1 MIGKFNKNGSLIK
14 LQELF
19 KVKKAPSSVVVLDID
34 DRWVTLL
41 CASKGIGSG
50 AKAVKFTRYEEFELE
65 LPENPKEKDIG
76 AALSRKL
83 KELRISNGNVVLGI
97 PRSEVMLRQ
106 MLIPCVENEGEV
118 ASMIHFQITR
128 DLPFRPEDAV
138 IDFSI
143 NGTIETHLPPENTA
157 EKEKGKGSVQKQLEV
172 TVAVVPQILV
182 SHYQEIA
189 KAAGFKLIAL
199 GFESASRAVAL
210 SDMVPP
216 SVSSGS
222 MMLLSAAKSTVTI
235 DISKGGRL
243 VASREAT
250 LGPRNTEDQ
259 FKEWQEQL
267 VMETMR
273 CIHSYEQD
281 DFHGLINRI
290 YVTRFGSETQRL
302 VDALCEKVDSSDI
315 LVEEFAPAKTILLK
329 DAVIKNESNIV
340 LTSGFASELLNNG
353 KLSLDFLN
361 PKQPSISDSG
371 KTKQMVLG
379 IVTLLLVFLMFFVI
393 RSHVIQ
399 VRMAEK
405 DAVQQQITKLSKNQP
420 IWRQNILQAVSLRTW
435 QKSENYW
442 LDHLAVLSSLLP
454 SAQELYVTSFST
466 GSRSNIVLS
475 VRATR
480 SDVITKLDAQ
490 LREAG
495 YRLKSPAIIP
505 VGGKGGYAFQT
516 TFELLLPNT
525 KESPDLESL
534 NAPPARP
541 EDDISTMP
549 VQERRE
555 MMKKAEEQANPK
567 PQQMAKK
574 DEGQVNPKQQQQQ
587 RRGNGGQQRRKGGQ

>member
-1 MIGKFNKNGSLIK
+1 MRHRNKSVIDKFKKNGSLAK

-19 KVKKAPSSVVVLDID
+19 KMKKAPSSVVVLDID

-76 AALSRKL
+76 TALSRKL
-83 KELRISNGNVVLGI
+83 KELKISSGNFVLGI
-97 PRSEVMLRQ
+97 SRSEVMLRQ

-128 DLPFRPEDAV
+128 DLPFRPEDAI

-143 NGTIETHLPPENTA
+143 NGTIETHLASESTA
-157 EKEKGKGSVQKQLEV
+157 EKEKEKSTVQKQLEV

-182 SHYQEIA
+182 NHYQEIA

-199 GFESASRAVAL
+199 GFESASRAFAL

-216 SVSSGS
+216 SVASGS
-222 MMLLSAAKSTVTI
+222 MMLLSVAKDTVTI
-235 DISKGGRL
+235 DISQKGRL
-243 VASREAT
+243 VASREAA
-250 LGPRNTEDQ
+250 LGSRNTEIQ
-259 FKEWQEQL
+259 FKEWLEQL

-302 VDALCEKVDSSDI
+302 VVDALREKVDSSDI
-315 LVEEFAPAKTILLK
+315 LVEEFNPAKTIPLK

-379 IVTLLLVFLMFFVI
+379 TVALLLVFLMFFVI

-399 VRMAEK
+399 VRTAEK
-405 DAVQQQITKLSKNQP
+405 DAVQQQITKLSKNQTV
-420 IWRQNILQAVSLRTW
+420 WRQNILQAVSLRTW

-442 LDHLAVLSSLLP
+442 LNHLAVLSSLLP
-454 SAQELYVTSFST
+454 NAQELYVTSFST
-466 GSRSNIVLS
+466 GARSNIMLS

-490 LREAG
+490 LRETG

-516 TFELLLPNT
+516 TFELLLPNS

-534 NAPPARP
+534 NTPPARP
-541 EDDISTMP
+541 EDDISSMP

-555 MMKKAEEQANPK
+555 MVKKAEEQANPK
-567 PQQMAKK
+567 
-574 DEGQVNPKQQQQQ
+574 QQ
-587 RRGNGGQQRRKGGQ
+587 RRGNGGQQRRKGD

>member
-1 MIGKFNKNGSLIK
+1 MIGKFNKNGSLAK
-14 LQELF
+14 LQGLF

-50 AKAVKFTRYEEFELE
+50 AKAVKYTRYEEFELE

-76 AALSRKL
+76 TALSRKL
-83 KELRISNGNVVLGI
+83 KELKISSGNFVLGI

-143 NGTIETHLPPENTA
+143 NGTIETHLASEATVEK
-157 EKEKGKGSVQKQLEV
+157 EKEKGTVQKQLEV

-182 SHYQEIA
+182 NHCQEIA
-189 KAAGFKLIAL
+189 KAAGGKLVAL

-210 SDMVPP
+210 STMVPP
-216 SVSSGS
+216 PAASGS
-222 MMLLSAAKSTVTI
+222 MMLLSVAKNTVTI
-235 DISKGGRL
+235 DISQRGRL
-243 VASREAT
+243 VASREAS
-250 LGPRNTEDQ
+250 LGPRNTEEQ
-259 FKEWQEQL
+259 FKEWMEQL

-281 DFHGLINRI
+281 DFHGLISSI
-290 YVTRFGSETQRL
+290 YVTRFGNETSRL
-302 VDALCEKVDSSDI
+302 VDALRKKVDSVDI
-315 LVEEFAPAKTILLK
+315 LVEEFAPAKIFPLK
-329 DAVIKNESNIV
+329 DAEIKNESNIV

-379 IVTLLLVFLMFFVI
+379 TVALLLVFLMFFVI
-393 RSHVIQ
+393 RSHIIQ
-399 VRMAEK
+399 VRTAEK
-405 DAVQQQITKLSKNQP
+405 DAVQQQITRLSKNQTV
-420 IWRQNILQAVSLRTW
+420 WRQNILQAVSLRTW
-435 QKSENYW
+435 QKSEHYW

-516 TFELLLPNT
+516 TFELLLPNS
-525 KESPDLESL
+525 KESPDLEALS
-534 NAPPARP
+534 APPMRP
-541 EDDISTMP
+541 EDDISSMP

-555 MMKKAEEQANPK
+555 MVKKAEEQANPK
-567 PQQMAKK
+567 
-574 DEGQVNPKQQQQQ
+574 QQ
-587 RRGNGGQQRRKGGQ
+587 RRGNGGQQRRKGDQ